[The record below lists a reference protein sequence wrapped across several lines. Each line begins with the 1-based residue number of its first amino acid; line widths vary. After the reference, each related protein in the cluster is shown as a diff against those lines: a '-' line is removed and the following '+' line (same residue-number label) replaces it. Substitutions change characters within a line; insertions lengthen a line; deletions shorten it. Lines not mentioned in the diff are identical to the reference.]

1 MNSTGRLSSKE
12 GRTETPVVQI
22 KELRKSFGS
31 MIVLDGVSIDVRR
44 GEVYTLIGPSGS
56 GKTTLL
62 RCINALLPIDSGEIR
77 VEGELVTNGLPLGQK
92 KPDQKELSRIRAN
105 IGFVFQL
112 FNLFPH
118 LTALQNITIAPIKV
132 KKVPREVA
140 EKKARELLQLV
151 SLGDKAD
158 MMPGLLSGGQK
169 QRVAIART
177 LAMEPSVILFDEV
190 TSALDPERVGEVL
203 DVIRELAKRGMT
215 MIIVTHEMKFARE
228 VSDRI
233 VFMESGKVVEEGPP
247 AQIFSSSA
255 DPRTRSF
262 LRHSYAEVTEY
273 QAKVMPNM

>member
-1 MNSTGRLSSKE
+1 MNEMTMTSAAQTSSHAGRS
-12 GRTETPVVQI
+12 GPPIVQI
-22 KELRKSFGS
+22 KDVRKSFGS
-31 MIVLDGVSIDVRR
+31 TIVLDGVSINVHR
-44 GEVYTLIGPSGS
+44 GEVYALIGPSGS

-62 RCINALLPIDSGEIR
+62 RCINALSPIDSGEVR
-77 VEGELVTNGLPLGQK
+77 VDGTLVTNGLLLGQK
-92 KPDQKELSRIRAN
+92 KPNKRELRRIRAN

-118 LTALQNITIAPIKV
+118 LTVLQNITVAPIKV
-132 KKVPREVA
+132 KKVPKITA
-140 EKKARELLQLV
+140 EQKARELLHLV
-151 SLGDKAD
+151 SLTEKAD
-158 MMPGLLSGGQK
+158 TMPGLLSGGQK

-203 DVIRELAKRGMT
+203 DVIRELARRGMT

-233 VFMESGKVVEEGPP
+233 VFMEAGKIVEEGPP

-255 DPRTRSF
+255 DARTQSF
-262 LRHSYAEVTEY
+262 LRHS
-273 QAKVMPNM
+273 QL

>member
-1 MNSTGRLSSKE
+1 MNKVIGMDSAGQQIMDTNDEKS
-12 GRTETPVVQI
+12 PVVQI
-22 KELRKSFGS
+22 RNLHKSFGS
-31 MIVLDGVSIDVRR
+31 AIVLDGVSIDVQR
-44 GEVYTLIGPSGS
+44 GEVCTLIGPSGS

-62 RCINALLPIDSGEIR
+62 RCINALTPIDSGEVR
-77 VEGELVTNGLPLGQK
+77 VNGKLVTNGLVLGQE
-92 KPDQKELSRIRAN
+92 KPNERELSHIRSN

-132 KKVPREVA
+132 KKIPREVA
-140 EKKARELLQLV
+140 EKKARELLELV

-169 QRVAIART
+169 QRIAIART

-203 DVIRELAKRGMT
+203 DVVRELAKRGMT

-233 VFMESGKVVEEGPP
+233 VFMENGKIVEEGPP
-247 AQIFSSSA
+247 SRLFSSAA
-255 DPRTRSF
+255 DQRTQAF
-262 LRHSYAEVTEY
+262 LRHTYA
-273 QAKVMPNM
+273 NH